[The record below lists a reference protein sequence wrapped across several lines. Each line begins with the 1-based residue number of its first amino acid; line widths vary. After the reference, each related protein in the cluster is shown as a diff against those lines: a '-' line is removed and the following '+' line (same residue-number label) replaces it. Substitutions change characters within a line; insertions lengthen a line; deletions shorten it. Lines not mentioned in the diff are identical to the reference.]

1 MSLTET
7 PHLSLPY
14 LAAAQAQK
22 HVTHNE
28 ALRLAD
34 ALIQLSVLSR
44 LTIPPVSPVDGARYI
59 VLPAATGVFA
69 GQIGKIATFV
79 DNLWLF
85 AMPEEGWLAFS
96 EADNRQYIYRAG
108 VWQDHIATAVS
119 GAPLAKIGIN
129 TNADT
134 TNKFAVKSNAAYF
147 SHDDVTPGT
156 GDTRL
161 SLNKSLPAKTA
172 SLVFQT
178 NWSGRAEMGLSGDDD
193 WRIRVSAD
201 GAIWKDA
208 IQISRATG
216 GVRLP
221 NGLIDATTGLRPALL
236 LPSTP
241 KDIWR
246 ADLDSPATPR
256 NFTISTVSGA
266 NVTIISNEVEQFFST
281 SMQNTSMVRIW
292 NTSKSPAQSA

>member
-7 PHLSLPY
+7 PHLMLPY

-34 ALIQLSVLSR
+34 ALIQLSVISR
-44 LTIPPVSPVDGARYI
+44 ITVPPVSPVDGARYI

-69 GQIGKIATFV
+69 GQTGKIATYV

-85 AMPEEGWLAFS
+85 AAPEEGWLAFS
-96 EADNRQYIYRAG
+96 VADNRQYIYRAAS
-108 VWQDHIATAVS
+108 WQDHIGTAVS
-119 GAPLAKIGIN
+119 NAPLAKLGVN
-129 TNADT
+129 TNADA
-134 TNKFAVKSNAAYF
+134 TNKLAVKSDAAYF

-161 SLNKSLPAKTA
+161 SLNKSLPTKTA
-172 SLVFQT
+172 SLMFQT

-193 WRIRVSAD
+193 WRIKVSPD
-201 GAIWKDA
+201 GTVWKDA
-208 IQISRATG
+208 LQINRATG
-216 GVRLP
+216 SVRFP
-221 NGLIDATTGLRPALL
+221 NGLLDAATGQRPALL

-256 NFTISTVSGA
+256 TYVIAAVSGA
-266 NVTIISNEVEQFFST
+266 NITLSTNEVEQS
-281 SMQNTSMVRIW
+281 SA
-292 NTSKSPAQSA
+292 PACKMPRWFASGI